1 MNSLIF
7 RTGSHI
13 IAGLMLIFSVYLLLR
28 GHNSPGGGFIAGL
41 IAVIAFS
48 LLMIAESSEY
58 VRKRLYFRPP
68 FFAAI
73 GILIAMVAGLI
84 PMFMGKAF
92 LSGLWIQGTAA
103 GTPLLFDLGVYLAVF
118 GSVLTI
124 LLNVEE
130 ENLFINHFF
139 MAGIFSGV
147 LSMGRESGR

>member
-13 IAGLMLIFSVYLLLR
+13 ITGLMLIFSVYLLLR

-41 IAVIAFS
+41 ISVIAFS
-48 LLMIAESSEY
+48 LLMIAEGSDY
-58 VRKRLYFRPP
+58 VRKRLHVRPP
-68 FFAAI
+68 VFAAI
-73 GILIAMVAGLI
+73 GILICLIAGLI
-84 PMFMGKAF
+84 PMFSDRAF
-92 LSGLWIQGTAA
+92 LSGLWIDGTAV

-130 ENLFINHFF
+130 E
-139 MAGIFSGV
+139 
-147 LSMGRESGR
+147 LS